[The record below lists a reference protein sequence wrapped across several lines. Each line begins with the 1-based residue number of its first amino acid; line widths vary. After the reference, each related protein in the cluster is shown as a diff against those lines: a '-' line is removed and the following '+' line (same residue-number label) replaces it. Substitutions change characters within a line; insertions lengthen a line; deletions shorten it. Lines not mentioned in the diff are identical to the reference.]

1 MRPRLN
7 LPGLAGAPALG
18 GHPAPPPTRH
28 GAAEGPRQ
36 CFHTE
41 TVSGF
46 RAGDG
51 QDVYVRAGARDVYH
65 LRTFG
70 DCGGDIDWA
79 LQIGIRNP
87 TGFGSVCTGRD
98 IELIVPQAGSYPA
111 RTCRARVVAKLS
123 EEEREALPDRFRP

>member
-1 MRPRLN
+1 MRSL
-7 LPGLAGAPALG
+7 LPFAGLAGAAALG
-18 GHPAPPPTRH
+18 GLAACASTGD
-28 GAAEGPRQ
+28 GADNGPRQ